1 MKVVYQGATT
11 AMKRGNLPPRNDKA
25 HGAGEFAVSAHQLIS
40 ALHPRASIEALL
52 ALKPASSSD

>member
-1 MKVVYQGATT
+1 
-11 AMKRGNLPPRNDKA
+11 MKRGNLPPRNDKA

>member
-1 MKVVYQGATT
+1 
-11 AMKRGNLPPRNDKA
+11 MKRRNLPQRSEKA
-25 HGAGEFAVSAHQLIS
+25 HGAAEFALSAHQLIS